1 MGLTITSLNNFN
13 QAFPFM
19 TLTSS
24 LITSSFGMTK
34 YFLSGPAPILPKD
47 SLLDGLISIPF
58 LCMLILNSMF
68 GVRIICIEN
77 AFFSSYRYQRYQVN
91 ESSPIERNIDPI
103 IPTEYRILLYFTP
116 GFISFTINAIK
127 LMISGFNFKKYVK
140 KYPQILIA
148 SCFTPF
154 MFEGSKGNEEYHI
167 KIWKWGTVLNA
178 IFIGCLPQI
187 ILLCM
192 DYYRG
197 IVSWDFIGSVLIP
210 EHIYETN
217 DSIFKSN
224 YGSSLFAITS
234 GALFLILII
243 FVFLSENMF
252 GNFGMYCKCCSI
264 LCIPCPNNCLL
275 LSNDIFESPM
285 QQNKHINFD
294 NVKYDIAEK
303 PKPAQT
309 FKKIKTMELVRL
321 DTINSNVSIY
331 SNVEMVFI
339 DGDMIFDR
347 GISLKKVQVFP
358 CDIYNY
364 FYHHIL

>member
-1 MGLTITSLNNFN
+1 MGFTITSLNNFN

-19 TLTSS
+19 TLTCS

-58 LCMLILNSMF
+58 LCMLILNTMF
-68 GVRIICIEN
+68 GVRVICIEN
-77 AFFSSYRYQRYQVN
+77 AFFSSYRYQSFQVN
-91 ESSPIERNIDPI
+91 ESNPIERNIDPI
-103 IPTEYRILLYFTP
+103 IPTEYRILIYFTP
-116 GFISFTINAIK
+116 GLISFIINAMK
-127 LMISGFNFKKYVK
+127 LMSTGFNFRKYVR

-148 SCFTPF
+148 CCFTPF
-154 MFEGSKGNEEYHI
+154 MFEGYKGNDEYHI

-210 EHIYETN
+210 EHIYEIN

-234 GALFLILII
+234 GVLFLILII
-243 FVFLSENMF
+243 FVFLTENIF
-252 GNFGMYCKCCSI
+252 ENFGIYWKCCSI
-264 LCIPCPNNCLL
+264 LCISCPNNCLI
-275 LSNDIFESPM
+275 LSNNVFEF
-285 QQNKHINFD
+285 QTQENEHIS
-294 NVKYDIAEK
+294 YDDVEHEIVEK
-303 PKPAQT
+303 PKPSKT
-309 FKKIKTMELVRL
+309 FKNIKTVELVRL
-321 DTINSNVSIY
+321 DTKLSIY
-331 SNVEMVFI
+331 SNVEMVLI

-347 GISLKKVQVFP
+347 GISLKKVNVFP
-358 CDIYNY
+358 CDKFNY
-364 FYHHIL
+364 IFK